1 MFLQQPFPSD
11 EEGLPDS
18 EVAQKILKHLTKDKI
33 FNKRYAW
40 LLDNELD
47 WPKLWMAKGG
57 GFKAYCDGL
66 RKHKGHVNNEVKKK
80 MAFKSIIEDQIQKT
94 LAKRGIAIRK
104 IWPSEVKFG
113 KSEWDFGMLFAAV
126 MD

>member
-47 WPKLWMAKGG
+47 WPKLWTAKGG

-66 RKHKGHVNNEVKKK
+66 RKRKGHVNDEMKKK
-80 MAFKSIIEDQIQKT
+80 MACKCRKRFRVCVKSTYSNRIKCLSFTSQ
-94 LAKRGIAIRK
+94 
-104 IWPSEVKFG
+104 
-113 KSEWDFGMLFAAV
+113 
-126 MD
+126 